1 MQITVL
7 KSTVDS
13 ALPTITRI
21 MYDKDAVNPLFYK
34 FFVKSWDG
42 CDIIS
47 IFVYYIFS
55 HPSSFSVWLTLPE
68 NECKGHKKSPSGKKW
83 QKNWAFSP

>member
-34 FFVKSWDG
+34 FTVKLWDG
-42 CDIIS
+42 CDNEWKKR
-47 IFVYYIFS
+47 IFLRLRVLAGG
-55 HPSSFSVWLTLPE
+55 VC
-68 NECKGHKKSPSGKKW
+68 ECS
-83 QKNWAFSP
+83 